1 MKRDAILRTAARLF
15 AERGFSNTPTTL
27 LAQEAGVA
35 EGTIFRHFKTKD
47 EIFFVLIDNV
57 KNQLLADIRV
67 YLQSRRPHT
76 GMDTVLS
83 IVRAFCVFVR
93 KNRMEF
99 GLVFRDAS
107 SRYGDDGDLAFR
119 SIQTMYEDLN
129 YLFQQAI
136 LQGQAD
142 GSVGVG
148 VHPQDTAS
156 LLVCM
161 LIGFMRG
168 VHFNIIR
175 QAEDSNAMLPHLLT
189 NITLMLSPEASTALE
204 SDVDEAS
211 AGSLVPGP
219 LSPLGNR

>member
-15 AERGFSNTPTTL
+15 AERGFSNTPTIL

-57 KNQLLADIRV
+57 KNQLLADIRA

-107 SRYGDDGDLAFR
+107 SRYGDDGDQAFR
-119 SIQTMYEDLN
+119 SIRTMYEDLG
-129 YLFQQAI
+129 YLFYQAI
-136 LQGQAD
+136 RQGQAD
-142 GSVGVG
+142 GSVVARMTLDDDGG
-148 VHPQDTAS
+148 
-156 LLVCM
+156 
-161 LIGFMRG
+161 
-168 VHFNIIR
+168 N
-175 QAEDSNAMLPHLLT
+175 LLT
-189 NITLMLSPEASTALE
+189 LELLCPSQEQAGRLIDGFKARPEQVYNQILGALLSTGEE
-204 SDVDEAS
+204 ED
-211 AGSLVPGP
+211 
-219 LSPLGNR
+219 

>member
-15 AERGFSNTPTTL
+15 AERGFSNTPTIL

-57 KNQLLADIRV
+57 KNQLLADIRA

-107 SRYGDDGDLAFR
+107 SRYGDDGDQAFR
-119 SIQTMYEDLN
+119 SIRTMYEDLG
-129 YLFQQAI
+129 YLFYQAI

-142 GSVGVG
+142 GSVDAA

-189 NITLMLSPEASTALE
+189 NITLMLSP
-204 SDVDEAS
+204 VAS
-211 AGSLVPGP
+211 AALLPKEGEEKNG
-219 LSPLGNR
+219 

>member
-15 AERGFSNTPTTL
+15 AERGFSNTPTIL

-57 KNQLLADIRV
+57 KNQLLADIRA

-107 SRYGDDGDLAFR
+107 SRYGDDGDQAFR
-119 SIQTMYEDLN
+119 SIRTMYEDLG
-129 YLFQQAI
+129 YLFYQAI
-136 LQGQAD
+136 LQG
-142 GSVGVG
+142 
-148 VHPQDTAS
+148 HKKCTC
-156 LLVCM
+156 L
-161 LIGFMRG
+161 
-168 VHFNIIR
+168 
-175 QAEDSNAMLPHLLT
+175 
-189 NITLMLSPEASTALE
+189 
-204 SDVDEAS
+204 
-211 AGSLVPGP
+211 
-219 LSPLGNR
+219 

>member
-15 AERGFSNTPTTL
+15 AERGFSNTPTIL

-47 EIFFVLIDNV
+47 EIFFILIDNV
-57 KNQLLADIRV
+57 KTQLIADIRK
-67 YLQSRRPHT
+67 YIETRRPAT
-76 GMDTVLS
+76 GMEAVLG

-107 SRYGDDGDLAFR
+107 SRYGDDSDEAFR
-119 SIQTMYEDLN
+119 TIRAMYEELG
-129 YLFQQAI
+129 YLLYEAI
-136 LQGQAD
+136 MQGQAD
-142 GSVGVG
+142 GSVGRA

-156 LLVCM
+156 LLICM

-168 VHFNIIR
+168 LHFDIIR
-175 QAEDSNAMLPHLLT
+175 QEGGGNATLPHLLT
-189 NITLMLSPEASTALE
+189 NISLMLSPAASAAAEEAAST
-204 SDVDEAS
+204 EA
-211 AGSLVPGP
+211 
-219 LSPLGNR
+219 

>member
-15 AERGFSNTPTTL
+15 AERGFSNTPTIL

-57 KNQLLADIRV
+57 KNQLLADIRA

-107 SRYGDDGDLAFR
+107 SRYGDDGDQAFR
-119 SIQTMYEDLN
+119 SIRTMYEDLG
-129 YLFQQAI
+129 YLFYQAI

-142 GSVGVG
+142 GSVGAAVP
-148 VHPQDTAS
+148 PQDTAS

-189 NITLMLSPEASTALE
+189 NITLMLSP
-204 SDVDEAS
+204 VAS
-211 AGSLVPGP
+211 AALLPKEGEEKNG
-219 LSPLGNR
+219 

>member
-15 AERGFSNTPTTL
+15 AERGFSNTPTIL

-57 KNQLLADIRV
+57 KNQLLADIRA

-93 KNRMEF
+93 KNSMEF

-107 SRYGDDGDLAFR
+107 SRYGDDGDQAFR
-119 SIQTMYEDLN
+119 SIRTMYEDLG
-129 YLFQQAI
+129 YLFYQAI

-142 GSVGVG
+142 GSVGAA

-189 NITLMLSPEASTALE
+189 NITLMLSP
-204 SDVDEAS
+204 VAS
-211 AGSLVPGP
+211 AALLPKEGEEKNG
-219 LSPLGNR
+219 